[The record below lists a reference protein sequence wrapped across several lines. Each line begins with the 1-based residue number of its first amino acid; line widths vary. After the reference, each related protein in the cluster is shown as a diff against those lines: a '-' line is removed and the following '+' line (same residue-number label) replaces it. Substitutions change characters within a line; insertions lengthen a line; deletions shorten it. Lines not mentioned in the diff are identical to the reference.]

1 MAGYFI
7 EFSFPYGQYG
17 SGLVPCMWIFFLF
30 LTETQDNGEK
40 LLKNGQNKAY
50 F

>member
-17 SGLVPCMWIFFLF
+17 SGLVPCMWIFLF